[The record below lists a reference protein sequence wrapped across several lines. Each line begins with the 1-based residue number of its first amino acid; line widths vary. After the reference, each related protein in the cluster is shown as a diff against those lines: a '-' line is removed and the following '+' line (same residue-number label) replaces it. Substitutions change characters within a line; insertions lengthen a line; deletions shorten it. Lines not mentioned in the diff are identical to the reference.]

1 VTRSVHSS
9 PVLERRSNSFS
20 QQSVGRQSP
29 VPSAQAPSWL
39 DYAKIRY
46 GGSHHDAAV
55 EDVKRL
61 GIILILF
68 ICLLPYWLVFF
79 QVHYSWN
86 NEMLIF
92 LDLSIVV
99 SCLYLGLI
107 VSSFFFY
114 TYLFSFATINF
125 WYKRRTGALPL
136 LLYVTFWYIHVLFLL
151 IVHLH
156 FLPSCRLAYLC
167 SPPFLPWPV
176 LLSPSTT
183 ISWVSYMTRAAEQF
197 AVSKPW

>member
-1 VTRSVHSS
+1 MVACQTVVTHSCKTSPLYFLSVFMVHWVTHSVRSS

-20 QQSVGRQSP
+20 QQSVGHHSP
-29 VPSAQAPSWL
+29 VPSAQSPSWL

-86 NEMLIF
+86 NETQIF
-92 LDLSIVV
+92 CRPI
-99 SCLYLGLI
+99 Y
-107 VSSFFFY
+107 SSFLSFLGSHSIKFSVFLY
-114 TYLFSFATINF
+114 TSLFSYATINV
-125 WYKRRTGALPL
+125 WYKRRTGALHL
-136 LLYVTFWYIHVLFLL
+136 LLYVKI
-151 IVHLH
+151 
-156 FLPSCRLAYLC
+156 
-167 SPPFLPWPV
+167 
-176 LLSPSTT
+176 
-183 ISWVSYMTRAAEQF
+183 
-197 AVSKPW
+197 

>member
-1 VTRSVHSS
+1 MHCAIWPIASSAEHNVHIGILLYLFDDGGLPNSCNTVLRDQSIVFLSVFMMYWATHSARSS

-20 QQSVGRQSP
+20 QQSVDHSP

-86 NEMLIF
+86 NEMLILFRPIHSSILSSVGFRGVKFSVF
-92 LDLSIVV
+92 L
-99 SCLYLGLI
+99 
-107 VSSFFFY
+107 Y
-114 TYLFSFATINF
+114 TSLFIYATINF
-125 WYKRRTGALPL
+125 WYKRRTGALHL
-136 LLYVTFWYIHVLFLL
+136 LLYVTF
-151 IVHLH
+151 
-156 FLPSCRLAYLC
+156 
-167 SPPFLPWPV
+167 
-176 LLSPSTT
+176 
-183 ISWVSYMTRAAEQF
+183 
-197 AVSKPW
+197 

>member
-1 VTRSVHSS
+1 MLYGLQLHQQNIIYMLANCCTYLIKLAGLSIFTVYCVTHSVCSS

-20 QQSVGRQSP
+20 QQSVGHHSP

-79 QVHYSWN
+79 QVHYS
-86 NEMLIF
+86 
-92 LDLSIVV
+92 
-99 SCLYLGLI
+99 
-107 VSSFFFY
+107 
-114 TYLFSFATINF
+114 
-125 WYKRRTGALPL
+125 
-136 LLYVTFWYIHVLFLL
+136 
-151 IVHLH
+151 
-156 FLPSCRLAYLC
+156 
-167 SPPFLPWPV
+167 
-176 LLSPSTT
+176 
-183 ISWVSYMTRAAEQF
+183 
-197 AVSKPW
+197 